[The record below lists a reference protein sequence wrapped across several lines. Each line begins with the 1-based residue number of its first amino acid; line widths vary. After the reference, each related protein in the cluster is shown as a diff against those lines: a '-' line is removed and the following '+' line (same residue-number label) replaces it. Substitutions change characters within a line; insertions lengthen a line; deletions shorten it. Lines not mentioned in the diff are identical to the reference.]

1 MKLLFP
7 INAVS
12 TKNCLFF
19 AYNLKQKLKR
29 VRNEK
34 ITYKK
39 PIFNQKK
46 PCKMYTMH
54 YVFPENE
61 LHIYL
66 K

>member
-19 AYNLKQKLKR
+19 AYNLKKKLKR

-34 ITYKK
+34 ITYK
-39 PIFNQKK
+39 NQFLIKK
-46 PCKMYTMH
+46 ACKMYTMH